1 MSGLDSVFRILVAWF
16 DFSSK
21 FNLWSAKVWSLSHLW
36 FPVSVKS
43 QVWFNDYKR
52 FRVLLL
58 LLLDE
63 SNSHVDVPF
72 VNDDQQFFS
81 DLFSQETVRVFQWLV
96 SAVLGHRLE
105 SQRVNS
111 AGETW
116 FWLWQFIV
124 LRQSMPCWANS
135 KTTKTSACIMSLWIS
150 TASAKRA
157 IHKPYSHFVGSKY
170 V

>member
-1 MSGLDSVFRILVAWF
+1 MSGLDSVFPILVAWF

-21 FNLWSAKVWSLSHLW
+21 FNCWSAKVWSLSHLW

-43 QVWFNDYKR
+43 QVWFNDYALPSTAAAAWWKQFSCWR
-52 FRVLLL
+52 
-58 LLLDE
+58 
-63 SNSHVDVPF
+63 PF
-72 VNDDQQFFS
+72 VNEDQQFFS

-116 FWLWQFIV
+116 FWLWQFII
-124 LRQSMPCWANS
+124 LRQFMPCWANK

-150 TASAKRA
+150 TTSAKRA
-157 IHKPYSHFVGSKY
+157 IHKPYSHFARSKY